1 MAYKALYRTY
11 RPGSFD
17 EVIGQKY
24 ILQTIK
30 NQIKE
35 GTVSHAYLFN
45 GPRGTGKTTMA
56 KLLAKAVNCDCK
68 DNKPC
73 NECESCKEIANGSH
87 PDVIEIDA
95 ASNTGV
101 DDVRDIIEKVK
112 YAPARGKYKI
122 YIIDEVHMMS
132 TSAFNALLKTLEEP
146 PAHVIFVLA
155 TTEVNKVLPTIL
167 SRCQRFDFT
176 RVSTE
181 DLKLKLKEVLDKE
194 GKTYE
199 EGVIDA
205 VAELADGGVRDA
217 LSILDQ
223 TIAYAVNDL
232 KVQHIKDIYGITSNK
247 EKISLLRNVFNN
259 DVTEV
264 LNQIDSFE
272 KNGIDLVRLT
282 SNLIDVLKELIIVE
296 STHNNKLLKILNLED
311 ANELN
316 SLITSEQIYLMI
328 DALMDALSNY
338 RKTNN
343 VKAFFE
349 LALLKLCS
357 YSNKK
362 QQPKEVV
369 KSTNDEK
376 ITNQKVKEPW
386 NSYQR
391 QQTTVTPSFQVKT
404 EPAIVTTEVNLVS
417 EIKSVEPMVIETPK
431 AEIVSHETLR
441 EEALPEGTYK
451 ETDKISATDEEI
463 YNVMVQATKDAITD
477 VKKKWAVISG
487 FTGNP
492 KYGIIVGM
500 LMDVTPVAA
509 CENGVL
515 LAAETD
521 VDVSMLENVKNRVI
535 IRDFLKNLY
544 NTEMEYYP
552 LTKKKFLYYKDE
564 YLQLRAAHK
573 LPSPQKIELKPINIK
588 YKDQEED
595 EALDYGKKIFG
606 DFVTVEEE

>member
-56 KLLAKAVNCDCK
+56 KLLAKAVNCDCNE
-68 DNKPC
+68 NKPC
-73 NECESCKEIANGSH
+73 NECESCKEITNGSH

-176 RVSTE
+176 RVSND
-181 DLKLKLKEVLDKE
+181 DLKLKLQEVLNKE
-194 GKTYE
+194 GKKYE
-199 EGVIDA
+199 NGVIDA

-223 TIAYAVNDL
+223 TIAYAVDNL
-232 KVQHIKDIYGITSNK
+232 TVQHIKDIYGITSNQ
-247 EKISLLRNVFNN
+247 EKITLLKNIFKN

-282 SNLIDVLKELIIVE
+282 SNLIDVLKELIILK
-296 STHNNKLLKILNLED
+296 STNNPMLLKILNSEN

-316 SLITSEQIYLMI
+316 SLILSEQLYLMI
-328 DALMDALSNY
+328 DALMEALSNY

-343 VKAFFE
+343 IKAFFE

-357 YSNKK
+357 YSNNK
-362 QQPKEVV
+362 QQNKEVV
-369 KSTNDEK
+369 KSSNDK
-376 ITNQKVKEPW
+376 IVEQKVDESW
-386 NSYQR
+386 NSYQK
-391 QQTTVTPSFQVKT
+391 QQTIVAPSFQVKT
-404 EPAIVTTEVNLVS
+404 EPAIATTKVDLIS
-417 EIKSVEPMVIETPK
+417 ENKPVQNPIIETPNI
-431 AEIVSHETLR
+431 EIVSHETL
-441 EEALPEGTYK
+441 EEEILPEGMYK

-463 YNVMVQATKDAITD
+463 YNVMVQATKDAITE

-492 KYGIIVGM
+492 KYGIVVGM
-500 LMDVTPVAA
+500 LLDATPVAA
-509 CENGVL
+509 CENGIL

-521 VDVSMLENVKNRVI
+521 VDVSMLENVKNRVV

-544 NTEMEYYP
+544 NKEMEYYP
-552 LTKKKFLYYKDE
+552 LTKKKFLYYKEE

-573 LPSPQKIELKPINIK
+573 LPLPQKIELKPINVK
-588 YKDQEED
+588 YRNQEVD
-595 EALDYGKKIFG
+595 EALDFGKKIFG
-606 DFVTVEEE
+606 DFITVEEE

>member
-56 KLLAKAVNCDCK
+56 KLLAKAVNCDCT
-68 DNKPC
+68 DIKPC

-199 EGVIDA
+199 EDVIDA

-282 SNLIDVLKELIIVE
+282 SSLIDVLKELIIID
-296 STHNNKLLKILNLED
+296 STHNNKLLKILNMDD

-316 SLITSEQIYLMI
+316 DLITIEQIYLMI

-338 RKTNN
+338 RKTSNI
-343 VKAFFE
+343 KAFFE
-349 LALLKLCS
+349 LALLKICS

-362 QQPKEVV
+362 QVNTSNKANQIYTQENV
-369 KSTNDEK
+369 KTNLE
-376 ITNQKVKEPW
+376 
-386 NSYQR
+386 SH
-391 QQTTVTPSFQVKT
+391 QTTVTPSFQVKT
-404 EPAIVTTEVNLVS
+404 EPTIVTTEVNLVS
-417 EIKSVEPMVIETPK
+417 ENKVIEPVIENVRT
-431 AEIVSHETLR
+431 EVVSHETY
-441 EEALPEGTYK
+441 EEDEVLPEGTYK
-451 ETDKISATDEEI
+451 ENDKISATDDEI

-492 KYGIIVGM
+492 KYGIVVGM
-500 LMDVTPVAA
+500 LMDVSPVAA

-521 VDVSMLENVKNRVI
+521 VDVSVLENVKNRVI

-544 NTEMEYYP
+544 NKEIEYYP
-552 LTKKKFLYYKDE
+552 LTKKKFLYYKEE

-573 LPSPQKIELKPINIK
+573 LPTPQKIKLNPINIK
-588 YKDQEED
+588 YQNKEED